1 MAESV
6 TYPRKYV
13 TRLAA
18 RVFGRLVLP
27 LLFDIHVSGWE
38 NCPPKG
44 PLLMVGNHTAIME
57 VVLMTVYSPR
67 IVEMLGSIDIPHER
81 LTNFIA
87 GLYGFIPYKRGFVDR
102 TALRLSLSVLK
113 QDGVVGIFPE
123 GGIWQISERRVQP
136 GVAWLS
142 EKSQAPVLPMYF
154 DGTAGAIQAAKKFKR
169 PKLTITVGKLI
180 PPVSIPAQATP
191 KEILHQYAERVMDA
205 VDDLKPVSVRNQTDR
220 IRDETFWLECQVAD
234 QSGKQIFLAPEIEIR
249 HGAALAKLLHYP
261 TILKIFKV
269 NFRMPI
275 DALQKLSTRPSA
287 KAIADACV
295 PILKYMAT
303 ENPYL
308 LTYRFGPKEGDAML
322 QGIKELQNLSLW
334 CAQADYTLS
343 VIPFRKYFDVD
354 MKREVVQTEQGEF
367 KDWM

>member
-1 MAESV
+1 MEESIA
-6 TYPRKYV
+6 YPRKNLA
-13 TRLAA
+13 RQAA
-18 RVFGRLVLP
+18 RMLGRLILP

-81 LTNFIA
+81 LTNSIA

-113 QDGVVGIFPE
+113 QGGVLGIFPE
-123 GGIWQISERRVQP
+123 GGIWQIAERRVQP

-142 EKSQAPVLPMYF
+142 DKSQAPVLPIYF

-169 PKLTITVGKLI
+169 PKLTVTVGNLI
-180 PPVSIPAQATP
+180 PPVKIPANANS
-191 KEILHQYAERVMDA
+191 KEFLHQYAEKVMDA
-205 VDDLKPVSVRNQTDR
+205 VDELKPASAHNQSAR
-220 IRDETFWLECQVAD
+220 IRSESFLLEYRIFD
-234 QSGKQIFLAPEIEIR
+234 QSGTEIVPEPEIEIR
-249 HGAALAKLLHYP
+249 HAAALAKLLQYP

-275 DALQKLSTRPSA
+275 DALQKLSTKPSA
-287 KAIADACV
+287 NAIAAACT
-295 PILKYMAT
+295 PILNYLAV
-303 ENPYL
+303 ENPFL
-308 LTYRFGPKEGDAML
+308 LTYRFGPKDGDAML
-322 QGIKELQNLSLW
+322 QGLMELQKLSLW
-334 CAQADYTLS
+334 CAQSGYTLS
-343 VIPFRKYFDVD
+343 MVPIRKYFDV
-354 MKREVVQTEQGEF
+354 ELNCEIVQTEQGEF
-367 KDWM
+367 KNWM